1 MPSSVAQAD
10 EVSSIQQKWHRVLGR
25 GTQCICVWPQ
35 NHTEYSVVKMYDLL
49 SQADDDYL
57 VRKIKR
63 VTQQN
68 SARRIRFD
76 VFVANGDFPVAM
88 HHITSLSGP
97 HSWHV
102 RKHVPYVERAARRMD
117 GGSPGGDKASPR
129 VDRPSLRV
137 ATLNVNGFQHKKHE
151 LSVAAIR
158 GRWDVVLVQE
168 TLITADRADDVR
180 LPGFT
185 AVAGPALPG
194 SGQRG
199 TAVLVRKSLP
209 VEPLV
214 ASANLTAARIFV
226 GKQPVVVASV
236 YVPNSTSCRKTW
248 RPVFD
253 RLGEF
258 ARDQRT
264 RRPSAPMLIGGDFNL
279 KPDQLDLEIVG
290 WQTDLQRLAVAGSN
304 LTWHTRL
311 ERGRATRAE
320 PSRQPSTPPPP
331 SQPLRRSER
340 LCAQR
345 GDGTPAVDADDAAAL
360 AAAADAIV
368 DASLHPRV
376 DWGRSQRSR
385 SPVHWTPIDHLM
397 VPRSQAG
404 RFSAARVDRRVDL
417 SDHFAV
423 VTSLRVARPPR
434 AALPRPRTEISIDAR
449 KLRSADLRSVYAHNR
464 FTMLDEEW
472 CSRQEAV
479 DPVAGLVIVD
489 PELSP
494 VDPSQELTEAIK
506 DVLADNGLLVQGPT
520 AKHKIGIVS
529 RRTRRMIEKRSRM
542 FERLSFQEN
551 ISHAEMVAYR
561 ELQRVSRQL
570 VRQDKRRSWNK
581 FVLKGLR
588 LYRTNDPRGLWRWLM
603 TAARRG
609 RQGPSGLAPL
619 RDKDGN
625 LHVTVDGRMQVMMD
639 HVTGLASAS
648 GSHSR
653 DFGYWDTTLDH
664 GNVKLPD
671 GSHRVDCAQSAFS
684 GAWAPVD
691 SSETTPALDQLNG
704 EVAYSEMVS
713 VLRTMAT
720 QKAPGP
726 SGVTVDL
733 LRIIL
738 RSEDED
744 KNVVECPLGRLLL
757 RLVRDNVSKAVVWRS
772 QRTAHLVLLH
782 KGKDP
787 SDVHNYRGISL
798 MDAVL
803 KVSCTIVARRL
814 SDALESCE
822 LLHKA
827 QGGFRPREEA
837 ICQVVALYETCI
849 RRREEAESGLTVIG
863 FLDFKSAFDV
873 VGHGAMLRKLELM
886 GFRGPIMDFLRS
898 VYDHSLIVLPTPG
911 GMSGPVLLER
921 GVRQGCPMSPALFDV
936 FINDLV
942 TNQSQGDWS
951 DFPVFNMIPGAGRVS
966 GLLFADDVALL
977 APCVDSFKTILAGA
991 ERWANVNEMT
1001 FGVAKC
1007 GVMATSA
1014 RNNAQHSG
1022 AKRLLAGLAPK
1033 LGGQE
1038 VPIVSEYRYLGIPF
1052 NDKLDLMHIARSR
1065 SESVRKALFS
1075 LRVLLNNPTVPL
1087 RHRIWVFRCSILGVA
1102 RYGGELLGAD
1112 SSATDLIQK
1121 QLNTGLKWLAGMSGT
1136 SRRCC
1141 PEVLLLEFSLMDLTS
1156 MSVGAMIRAY
1166 RKWTTTRSVM
1176 ADLINSS
1183 PALAGRGAG
1192 RTQSWT
1198 VKCRRW
1204 LDANLSDLDKMVK
1217 GSWNQ
1222 TQPDVAG
1229 RHVAEWLFRSRVLRR
1244 AGKADGPVTLQRYL
1258 RNGYF
1263 KTRHFVTIA
1272 ASWHGWSRGINLLVQ
1287 ARVGA
1292 YVTGPFMARAK
1303 IIPRRYANYCPFCED
1318 DAPETLE
1325 HILLSCRSWAAQREL
1340 LADLIASCRTRGCS
1354 EAEMVVML
1362 LGGACG
1368 FGHLPDWVGEKPG
1381 PDDYVGEDCM
1391 GEMQSDYDFDDIDSG
1406 ENNDNFGRGP
1416 GQGGPGAGDNS
1427 NDDDNYNN
1435 NNTFGS
1441 GTRDT
1446 DFTDTGD
1453 DWDNGDGGDGRGNNN
1468 EMDEHVLDG
1477 HGGDEGCGDGLEL
1490 QHQSV
1495 GPGRAEKFVP
1505 LFLIVAR
1512 FLGSIQAERHKRFSC
1527 LSKRADARMGMAV
1540 HDVDGD
1546 GVVREDDDGSSN
1558 MVDFV

>member
-1 MPSSVAQAD
+1 M
-10 EVSSIQQKWHRVLGR
+10 QQKWHRVLGR
-25 GTQCICVWPQ
+25 GTRCICVWPQ
-35 NHTEYSVVKMYDLL
+35 NHFEYSVVKMYDLL

-57 VRKIKR
+57 VRKITR
-63 VTQQN
+63 VTQQH
-68 SARRIRFD
+68 SARKIRFD
-76 VFVANGDFPVAM
+76 VFVASGDFPVAM
-88 HHITSLSGP
+88 EHIMSLSGT
-97 HSWHV
+97 HRWHV
-102 RKHVPYVERAARRMD
+102 RQHVPYVERAAIRT
-117 GGSPGGDKASPR
+117 GGGPSGGDKVSPR

-151 LSVAAIR
+151 LSVAATR
-158 GRWDVVLVQE
+158 GRWDIVLVQE
-168 TLITADRADDVR
+168 TLVPADRADDVR

-185 AVAGPALPG
+185 SVAGPALPG
-194 SGQRG
+194 GGQRG
-199 TAVLVRKSLP
+199 TAVLVRKALP

-214 ASANLTAARIFV
+214 ASANLTAARVFV
-226 GKQPVVVASV
+226 GKQPVVVASA

-258 ARDQRT
+258 ARDQRV
-264 RRPSAPMLIGGDFNL
+264 RRPSAPLLIGGDFNL
-279 KPDQLDLEIVG
+279 KPDQLDLEIVS
-290 WQTDLQRLAVAGSN
+290 WQTDLQRLGVAGSN

-311 ERGRATRAE
+311 ERGHATRAE
-320 PSRQPSTPPPP
+320 PPRRPSTPPPTP
-331 SQPLRRSER
+331 QPLRRSER
-340 LCAQR
+340 LRAR
-345 GDGTPAVDADDAAAL
+345 GRDGNPVVDADDAVAL
-360 AAAADAIV
+360 AAAAEAIA
-368 DASLHPRV
+368 DASVHPRV
-376 DWGRSQRSR
+376 DRGQSQRSR
-385 SPVHWTPIDHLM
+385 SPAHWTPIDHFLA
-397 VPRSQAG
+397 PRTHTG

-434 AALPRPRTEISIDAR
+434 ASVPQPRTEISIDAR
-449 KLRSADLRSVYAHNR
+449 KLSLADLRSIYAHNR

-479 DPVAGLVIVD
+479 DPVAGLVTVD
-489 PELSP
+489 PVEPP
-494 VDPSQELTEAIK
+494 VDPSQELNVAIK
-506 DVLADNGLLVQGPT
+506 DVLAENGLLVQST
-520 AKHKIGIVS
+520 DVKHKIGIVT
-529 RRTRRMIEKRSRM
+529 RRTRRAIDERSRM
-542 FERLSFQEN
+542 SERLSFQETV
-551 ISHAEMVAYR
+551 SHEEMVAYR

-609 RQGPSGLAPL
+609 RRGPSGLAPL
-619 RDKDGN
+619 RDKDGT

-639 HVTGLASAS
+639 HITGLASAS

-653 DFGYWDTTLDH
+653 DFGHWDTALDQD
-664 GNVKLPD
+664 NVKLPV

-684 GAWAPVD
+684 GDWVPVD
-691 SSETTPALDQLNG
+691 STETTPALDQLNG
-704 EVAYSEMVS
+704 EVSYSEMVS

-757 RLVRDNVSKAVVWRS
+757 RLVRDNISKAVVWRS
-772 QRTAHLVLLH
+772 QRTAHLVMLH

-814 SDALESCE
+814 SDALESCK

-837 ICQVVALYETCI
+837 ICQVVALYETGI
-849 RRREEAESGLTVIG
+849 RRREEAETGSTVIG

-873 VGHGAMLRKLELM
+873 VGHGAMLRKLQLM
-886 GFRGPIMDFLRS
+886 GFRGEIMDFLRS
-898 VYDHSLIVLPTPG
+898 VYDHSFIALSMLGTP
-911 GMSGPVLLER
+911 SENVLLER
-921 GVRQGCPMSPALFDV
+921 GVRQGCPMSPTLFDV
-936 FINDLV
+936 FINDLI

-951 DFPVFNMIPGAGRVS
+951 DFPVQEMIPGAGRVS

-977 APCVDSFKTILAGA
+977 APCVNSFGAVLAGA
-991 ERWANVNEMT
+991 ERWAHVNEMT

-1007 GVMATSA
+1007 GVMVTSA
-1014 RNNAQHSG
+1014 KNNAQHSG
-1022 AKRLLAGLAPK
+1022 AKRLLADELPPT

-1052 NDKLDLMHIARSR
+1052 NDKLDLMQIARSR

-1075 LRVLLNNPTVPL
+1075 LRVLLTNPTIPL
-1087 RHRIWVFRCSILGVA
+1087 RHRIWVFRCSVLGVA
-1102 RYGGELLGAD
+1102 RYGGELLGMD

-1141 PEVLLLEFSLMDLTS
+1141 PEVLLIEFSMMDLTS

-1166 RKWTTTRSVM
+1166 RKWTSTRSVM

-1183 PALAGRGAG
+1183 PGLTGRGGG

-1198 VKCRRW
+1198 VHCRRW
-1204 LDANLSDLDKMVK
+1204 LDANLDDLDKIVK
-1217 GSWNQ
+1217 GPWNQ

-1229 RHVAEWLFRSRVLRR
+1229 RHVAEWLFRLQVLRR
-1244 AGKADGPVTLQRYL
+1244 AGKANGPVTLQRYL

-1272 ASWHGWSRGINLLVQ
+1272 ASWHGWSRGTNLIVQ

-1303 IIPRRYANYCPFCED
+1303 IIPRRYAGHCPFCED
-1318 DAPETLE
+1318 VNPETLE

-1340 LADLIASCRTRGCS
+1340 LAVVIESCRTRGCS
-1354 EAEMVVML
+1354 EADIVVML

-1368 FGHLPDWVGEKPG
+1368 FGYLPDWVGEKPG

-1391 GEMQSDYDFDDIDSG
+1391 GDMQFDYDFDDIDSS
-1406 ENNDNFGRGP
+1406 EDNDNFGRGP
-1416 GQGGPGAGDNS
+1416 GQGGSGAGDNDNN
-1427 NDDDNYNN
+1427 NDDDDDYD
-1435 NNTFGS
+1435 NNTHGSGS

-1453 DWDNGDGGDGRGNNN
+1453 DWDNGGGGGNGRNNN
-1468 EMDEHVLDG
+1468 KTDEHVLDG
-1477 HGGDEGCGDGLEL
+1477 RGGDEGSGDGLEL
-1490 QHQSV
+1490 QHHAV

-1527 LSKRADARMGMAV
+1527 LSERADARMGMAV